1 MEKISEKT
9 VYFIFLLVIILFA
22 GCQKEVNL
30 IPDNEPLSTFNI
42 SKIKIENYVNRLYID
57 IIGRE
62 PLNDELAD
70 EVLFL
75 QDSSLS
81 RSARLAIIQ
90 KLMTDDSF
98 KEEEESY
105 KAAFILNLYNLAKVR
120 CLEGVSDEAINSQIG
135 IAKFGA
141 TRDSLEEN
149 WDGYFR
155 KLETIRKYQSFL
167 DTQQEL
173 YEGNIQYHEL
183 FAFAINNGIYDEINM
198 NTFNFVRAAFD
209 ELLWRLPTEQEFEAA
224 FQMIEFNE
232 SSILFGQS
240 GSDKQNFI
248 DIIIQSTGMLEG
260 MIIWAYQT
268 MLNRQPTPEE
278 VITLLPRYAEEKDI
292 KYILEEILLTDEYA
306 NFR

>member
-1 MEKISEKT
+1 MGQSKGTI
-9 VYFIFLLVIILFA
+9 YIILILCSLLA
-22 GCQKEVNL
+22 NGCQKDINL
-30 IPDNEPLSTFNI
+30 IDGNEPISTFNI

-62 PLNDELAD
+62 PLNDELEE

-81 RSARLAIIQ
+81 REARSEIIV

-120 CLEGVSDEAINSQIG
+120 CLEGVSDSKIRSQIG
-135 IAKFGA
+135 IARFGA
-141 TRDSLEEN
+141 TRDSLDGN

-155 KLETIRKYQSFL
+155 RLETIRKYEAFL
-167 DTQQEL
+167 DSQQEL
-173 YEGNIQYHEL
+173 YDGNIQYHEL

-209 ELLWRLPTEQEFEAA
+209 ELLWRLPTEQEFDAS
-224 FQMIEFNE
+224 FSMIEFNE
-232 SSILFGQS
+232 PAILFGRS
-240 GSDKQNFI
+240 GSDKQAFI
-248 DIIIQSTGMLEG
+248 DILIQSTGMLEG

-268 MLNRQPTPEE
+268 MLNRQPKPEE